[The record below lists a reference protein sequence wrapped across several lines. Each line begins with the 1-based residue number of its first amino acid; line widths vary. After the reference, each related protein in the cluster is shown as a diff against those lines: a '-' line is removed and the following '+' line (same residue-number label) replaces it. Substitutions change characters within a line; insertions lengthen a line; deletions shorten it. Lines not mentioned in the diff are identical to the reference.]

1 MAFTDDCV
9 GQVVAKLRQLGLY
22 DDTLIVVTG
31 DHGEMLGEHGELNHG
46 FFIYEGA
53 LRVPLVMRV
62 PRAPAAARQVDIP
75 VSLID
80 IVPTILSLVG
90 AEVPKEVQ
98 GVDLSP
104 WLAGRGAGGAARPL
118 YAETVTPDPLLRR
131 QPRCSGSSWTGG
143 STSRRRVPSS
153 TTSGAIPR
161 RP

>member
-1 MAFTDDCV
+1 
-9 GQVVAKLRQLGLY
+9 
-22 DDTLIVVTG
+22 
-31 DHGEMLGEHGELNHG
+31 MLGEHGELNHG

-53 LRVPLVMRV
+53 LRVPLVVRV
-62 PRAPAAARQVDIP
+62 PRAAAVAGGQVDLP

-80 IVPTILSLVG
+80 IVPTVLSLVG

-104 WLAGRGAGGAARPL
+104 WLAGRGAGGGSQAALRGDGDPH
-118 YAETVTPDPLLRR
+118 PLLRR
-131 QPRCSGSSWTGG
+131 QLAA
-143 STSRRRVPSS
+143 RRHRGRLEVHRDDAAPSS